1 MKKKESKKETAL
13 IAGIVLLHPHPPGKR
28 RQADN
33 HTWMTRLKNE
43 LKWKKHYPKLIDS
56 VTLPHS
62 NFGKPR

>member
-33 HTWMTRLKNE
+33 HT
-43 LKWKKHYPKLIDS
+43 
-56 VTLPHS
+56 
-62 NFGKPR
+62 